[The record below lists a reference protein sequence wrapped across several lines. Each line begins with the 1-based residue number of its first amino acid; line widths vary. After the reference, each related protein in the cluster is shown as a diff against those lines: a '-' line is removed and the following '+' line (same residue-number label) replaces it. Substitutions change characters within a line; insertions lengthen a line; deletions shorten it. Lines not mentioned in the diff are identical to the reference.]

1 MKYIKILL
9 IVGLVALLFV
19 FFLQNVDFAKV
30 IKIISS
36 VNWFYPIVFLAGLY
50 IQFYVRAYRWTLLI
64 KTHAQKTPI
73 MSFYHYTTIGFFL
86 STLLPG
92 KVGEPAKG
100 ILLANELKFSR
111 SYGLASVVLE
121 RMIDMAMVVFLFM
134 ISLLF
139 MKSDQSP
146 LLNDLKTV
154 SYFAMPIFL
163 FFFLLFYLINTKH
176 LFGHVERLIRFL
188 ARLVPARF
196 RERLIS
202 FAINFVKGL
211 RLDLGILD
219 FFKLL
224 AASLLVWVSLV
235 PFYWILMQGF
245 EFGAGIGIIESV
257 SYFCIIVASAAI
269 PTPGM
274 AGSFD
279 AASKHALLKLYGV
292 GVNAAAAYTLLAHFL
307 ILITMLLPGFISFW
321 LKGIHFQTIKDIK
334 KQQKNKNKDN
344 DVP

>member
-1 MKYIKILL
+1 MKYVKILL

-19 FFLQNVDFAKV
+19 FFLQNVDFGKV
-30 IKIISS
+30 IEIISS
-36 VNWFYPIVFLAGLY
+36 VNWIYPIVFLLGLY
-50 IQFYVRAYRWTLLI
+50 IQFYIRAFRWTLLL

-100 ILLANELKFSR
+100 ILLANELKISR

-139 MKSDQSP
+139 MDIEQLP
-146 LLNDLKTV
+146 LLKDLKTV
-154 SYFAMPIFL
+154 SYFAMPVFI

-176 LFGHVERLIRFL
+176 LFGHMERLIRFL
-188 ARLVPARF
+188 ARLVPSRF
-196 RERLIS
+196 RERLIAS
-202 FAINFVKGL
+202 ALTFVKGL
-211 RLDLGILD
+211 RLELGLWD
-219 FFKLL
+219 FIKLL
-224 AASLLVWVSLV
+224 LSSLMVWVSLV
-235 PFYWILMQGF
+235 PFYWFLMQGF
-245 EFGAGIGIIESV
+245 EFGSRIGILESV

-292 GVNAAAAYTLLAHFL
+292 GIDPAAAYTLLAHFL
-307 ILITMLLPGFISFW
+307 ILITMLLPGFISFS
-321 LKGIHFQTIKDIK
+321 LKGLHFKTIKNIK
-334 KQQKNKNKDN
+334 KQQENKSEENEM
-344 DVP
+344 P